1 MIQDKA
7 NSRQNKTNFLVQGS
21 ILAAASIIS
30 RIIGLIYRIPM
41 TSIIGDVGNNYYG
54 CAFAIYNIILI
65 ISSFSLPQAVSK
77 TVSAQVAKGRFSSA
91 YQVFKAAMLFAVISG
106 LAASLVVYFGA
117 EFFTGTLMR
126 TPHSVYALKVLSP
139 VLLVVAVLGVLR
151 GFFQGLGTM
160 MPSAVSQIIEQIVN
174 AIVSVWAAYVL
185 FGYGSTIGAV
195 LGDAE
200 HYAAAYG
207 AAGGTLG
214 TGAGAVAGL
223 LFAVFVFAIYMAAYR
238 RKTKGAKKP
247 KTAPFFSTFWMLLVT
262 IIPVLLS
269 TTIYNISGIID
280 QGIFKNVAI
289 LQGYKEHE
297 IDVWYGVFSGKYQL
311 LINIPIAIASAMAA
325 SSVPT
330 LTKSFVEKNMDQVRE
345 QIHAAIRFVMVIAF
359 PCTAGLAVLAKPI
372 MLLLFP
378 STAGTADMAASFM
391 TAGALAV
398 VFFALSTLS
407 NGLLQGID
415 RLKVPVKN
423 AFISLLLHVILL
435 VVLMMSFRLNIYA
448 VVYSNMF
455 FAFLMCVLNARA
467 IRVYSGY
474 RQEIK
479 KTFLIPAVCSVLM
492 GVVTWLVNY
501 GLYSLCEI
509 NAVAVLTAIFVAMIV
524 YFVAMLLLKGLT
536 EEDLRSF
543 PKGTTLIAV
552 AKKLHLLP

>member
-223 LFAVFVFAIYMAAYR
+223 LFAVFVFAIYMAVYR

-247 KTAPFFSTFWMLLVT
+247 KSAPFFSTFWMLLVT

>member
-297 IDVWYGVFSGKYQL
+297 IDVWWGVFSGKYQL

-415 RLKVPVKN
+415 RLKIPVKN

-448 VVYSNMF
+448 VVYSNIF

-492 GVVTWLVNY
+492 GAVTWLVNS

>member
-41 TSIIGDVGNNYYG
+41 TGIIGDVGNNYYG

-185 FGYGSTIGAV
+185 FGCGSKIGAV
-195 LGDAE
+195 LGDVE

-223 LFAVFVFAIYMAAYR
+223 LFAVFVFVVYMAAYR

-297 IDVWYGVFSGKYQL
+297 IDVWWGVFSGKYQL

-359 PCTAGLAVLAKPI
+359 PCTVGLAVLAKPI

-492 GVVTWLVNY
+492 GAVTWLVNS

-552 AKKLHLLP
+552 VKKLRLLP

>member
-223 LFAVFVFAIYMAAYR
+223 LFAVFVFVIYMAAYR

-247 KTAPFFSTFWMLLVT
+247 KSAPFFSTFWMLLVT

>member
-297 IDVWYGVFSGKYQL
+297 IDVWWGVFSGKYQL

-492 GVVTWLVNY
+492 GAVTWLVNS